1 MKLGWD
7 AILFDLDGT
16 LVDTTSDLRAAL
28 NKLCEDRGIDTVTQE
43 DFLSYTGQGVNKILE
58 RFLGIS
64 QKDSEFKD
72 IKNRFLSFYTDVDH
86 GQSDFFPGIRGIIAN
101 IEGLVVPWGIVTGK
115 WRSLTI
121 PLLDHIN
128 LNCPCVVCGD
138 DVLHPKPSPDSLL
151 KAADILNSDPSKCIY
166 IGDGLCDYEAASAC
180 NMEFLGVLWGYQR
193 DVLLERAVSNLVSSA
208 KELSDFLF
216 K

>member
-1 MKLGWD
+1 MKRDWD
-7 AILFDLDGT
+7 AIFFDLDGT

-43 DFLSYTGQGVNKILE
+43 EFLSYTGQGVNKILE
-58 RFLGIS
+58 KFLGVS
-64 QKDSEFKD
+64 PKNSEFKD
-72 IKNRFLSFYTDVDH
+72 IKNSFLSFYSDAEN
-86 GQSDFFPGIRGIIAN
+86 GQSDFFPGILGVISN
-101 IEGLVVPWGIVTGK
+101 IERLLVPWGIVTGK

-121 PLLDHIN
+121 PLLEHIN
-128 LNCPCVVCGD
+128 LDCPCVVCGD

-151 KAADILNSDPSKCIY
+151 QAAEILNSDPARCIY

-180 NMEFLGVLWGYQR
+180 NMEFLGVLWGYQK
-193 DVLLERAVSNLVSSA
+193 DVLLKRSISNLVSSV